1 MAESGFIVCVPE
13 AEARVGSL
21 RERFD
26 ASAAAGVPAHI
37 TVLFPFM
44 APALIDDR
52 VLTQVA
58 AALAAVPAFAFTLER
73 VERFSTTTWL
83 APEPAAPF
91 VALTNRLV
99 QAFPA
104 FLPFSGEFDSVIPHL
119 TVAHGDARDADRAQ
133 AELSRAMRRHGAI
146 QVRCAAVMLME
157 NSSGRFQLR
166 HTLALAAPDPTPDP
180 APAR

>member
-52 VLTQVA
+52 VLMQVA
-58 AALAAVPAFAFTLER
+58 ATLAAVPAFAFTLER
-73 VERFSTTTWL
+73 VARFPATTWL

-104 FLPFSGEFDSVIPHL
+104 SLPFSGEFDSVIPHL
-119 TVAHGDARDADRAQ
+119 TVAHGSTQDADIAQ
-133 AELSRAMRRHGAI
+133 AELAITMRQSGAI
-146 QVRCAAVMLME
+146 HARCTAVALME

-166 HTLALAAPDPTPDP
+166 HTFALADSDPPP
-180 APAR
+180 APMR